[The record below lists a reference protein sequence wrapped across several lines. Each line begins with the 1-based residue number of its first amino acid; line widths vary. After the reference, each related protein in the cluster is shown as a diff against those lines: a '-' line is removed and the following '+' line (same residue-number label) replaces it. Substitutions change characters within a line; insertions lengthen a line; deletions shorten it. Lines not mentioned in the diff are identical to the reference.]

1 MTQKSLPFKY
11 LEEKKSQKLTN
22 YSGLLP
28 IVEFSDRIG
37 MFKFADNR
45 LRVRS
50 GNQGWFDSQMFLGMF
65 LINIAGGDSVSDID
79 HFESD
84 EGLCRVLGHCECSLL
99 GKCKGAID
107 SRFRRG
113 RERFFP
119 SDNSL
124 HGYMSHFHD
133 EREEERRL
141 AYVLQ
146 GKAFVPSPNTHT
158 KRLLTFFRHL
168 CCFSQKNRPVR
179 SATIDVDGVICESS
193 KENAYYTY
201 KKEKGFQPMNAYWH
215 EQGLVLHTEF
225 RDGNVPSNYNVPEFV
240 KAAFGNVPKEI
251 NSRFLRMDSAGYNFD
266 LMEYCDKEGI
276 GFSIS
281 TPLCK
286 SLKAD
291 IRRIKDN
298 EWSDLPFTTV
308 QLLKGHKSEENSEES
323 LWQWCELD
331 YVPDDPR
338 GDKYRYIVVRSRIV
352 EQKELFDSKEEE
364 QEEKKKTY
372 KKGGVRY
379 RLRVIVTNQNHM
391 DGESLFHWHNKRCGY
406 SERVH
411 SVMKS
416 DLAGGQFPS
425 NKFGVN
431 SFWWIMMVISLDIME
446 LYKRLILGKTWANR
460 RLKAIRFR
468 FIYCVG
474 RIEQRARQ
482 IFVHIRQA
490 AFWDKLR
497 IKIMELKWVPI

>member
-1 MTQKSLPFKY
+1 L
-11 LEEKKSQKLTN
+11 
-22 YSGLLP
+22 
-28 IVEFSDRIG
+28 EFSKKLG
-37 MFKFADNR
+37 LFKLADER
-45 LRVRS
+45 LRIRS
-50 GNQGWFDSQMFLGMF
+50 GEQGWLDSQVLLSTL

-79 HFESD
+79 QLEGD
-84 EGLCRVLGHCECSLL
+84 EGLRTVLGHCECSLL
-99 GKCKGAID
+99 EKRKVEINN
-107 SRFRRG
+107 RFRKG

-119 SDNSL
+119 SDNAL

-141 AYVLQ
+141 SYLLQ
-146 GKAFVPSPNTHT
+146 EKAFIPSPNKHT
-158 KRLLTFFRHL
+158 KRLLTFFSHL
-168 CCFSQKNRPVR
+168 CSFAQKNRPVQ

-193 KENAYYTY
+193 KESAFYTY

-225 RDGNVPSNYNVPEFV
+225 RDGNVPSNYKVPEFV
-240 KAAFGNVPKEI
+240 KAAFCNVPKEI

-266 LMEYCDKEGI
+266 LMEYCDKSGI

-291 IRRIKDN
+291 IRTIKDK
-298 EWSDLPFTTV
+298 EWLALPFTV
-308 QLLKGHKSEENSEES
+308 AQLLKGRKSEEHSEES
-323 LWQWCELD
+323 LWQWCEVD

-338 GDKYRYIVVRSRIV
+338 GDKYRYIVVRSRIP
-352 EQKELFDSKEEE
+352 EQKELFDSREED

-391 DGESLFHWHNKRCGY
+391 DGETLFHWHNKRCGY
-406 SERVH
+406 SEQVH
-411 SVMKS
+411 SIMKS

-431 SFWWIMMVISLDIME
+431 SFWWIMMVISLNIME
-446 LYKRLILGKTWANR
+446 LYKQLILGKTWAKR
-460 RLKAIRFR
+460 RLKAIRFH

-474 RIEQRARQ
+474 RVEQRARQ

-497 IKIMELKWVPI
+497 IRIMELKWVPI